1 MSDDIFHL
9 YKLFKKSP
17 MVSLSV
23 EAIAE
28 FYKESIEQIQNWIQE
43 DIESGLIFTDEDR
56 LNYYLTPGGF
66 EKLYEL
72 NAQEWA
78 L

>member
-1 MSDDIFHL
+1 MSDDTFHL

-23 EAIAE
+23 EAIAAS
-28 FYKESIEQIQNWIQE
+28 YKESIEQIRKWIQE
-43 DIESGLIFTDEDR
+43 DIESGLIFTDEEH

-66 EKLYEL
+66 EKLCEL
-72 NAQEWA
+72 KRQEWA